1 MFRYT
6 IKELEENSDER
17 MISLVMHE
25 RRQKC
30 TNINSPLYVRLSR
43 IYGRFGGMADN
54 GENVISLKFVEET
67 LQNNSSLKGDEISK
81 IVRTLKAG
89 IENPKIRC

>member
-43 IYGRFGGMADN
+43 IYGKM
-54 GENVISLKFVEET
+54 
-67 LQNNSSLKGDEISK
+67 
-81 IVRTLKAG
+81 
-89 IENPKIRC
+89 

>member
-1 MFRYT
+1 
-6 IKELEENSDER
+6 
-17 MISLVMHE
+17 
-25 RRQKC
+25 
-30 TNINSPLYVRLSR
+30 
-43 IYGRFGGMADN
+43 MADN